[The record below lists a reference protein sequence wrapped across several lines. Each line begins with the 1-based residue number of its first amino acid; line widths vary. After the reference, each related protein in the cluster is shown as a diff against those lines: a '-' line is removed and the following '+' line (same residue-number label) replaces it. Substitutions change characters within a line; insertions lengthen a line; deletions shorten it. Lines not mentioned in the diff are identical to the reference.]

1 MNKNTLR
8 SLGIGFLSAGI
19 LTTAF
24 AIFVQGQTPVE
35 GIKVNSLLNS
45 DTTAQVSQYEEQI
58 SSLQAERDSF
68 SESLSSTNGQD
79 ESDLQ
84 SSISSLTAD
93 NESLRAQLSNL
104 NNNSTNG
111 NDETASDDSN
121 GTATEGSGEVAQ
133 AQPEVEGSFTI
144 SSGETSSEIAS
155 RLETEGFITSATEFQ
170 SLLDEW
176 DLNSVIQAGDFNINS
191 DMSIHDIVSI
201 ITEGAYYYY

>member
-24 AIFVQGQTPVE
+24 AIFVQGQTLVD

-45 DTTAQVSQYEEQI
+45 DNTAQVSQYKEQI
-58 SSLQAERDSF
+58 SSLQAERDSL
-68 SESLSSTNGQD
+68 SESLSATNGQD
-79 ESDLQ
+79 ESALQ
-84 SSISSLTAD
+84 SSLSSLTD
-93 NESLRAQLSNL
+93 ENESLRKQLSDL
-104 NNNSTNG
+104 DNNNSTSG
-111 NDETASDDSN
+111 NDETESDDS
-121 GTATEGSGEVAQ
+121 GTSTEESGEIAE

-155 RLETEGFITSATEFQ
+155 RLESEGFISSAIEFQ

-176 DLNSVIQAGDFNINS
+176 DLNSVIQAGDFEINS